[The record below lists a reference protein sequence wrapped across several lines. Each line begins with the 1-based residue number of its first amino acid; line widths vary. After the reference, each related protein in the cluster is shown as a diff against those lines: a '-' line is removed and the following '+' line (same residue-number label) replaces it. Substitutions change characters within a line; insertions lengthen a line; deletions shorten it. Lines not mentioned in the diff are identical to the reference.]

1 MNTQMKRDRLVDIVE
16 ILRNDHSEFD
26 NDDSVEIIGDN
37 PFHLFHQWY
46 TEAFDKKQPEPNA
59 FSLSTVDSE
68 GAPSSRIVYLKELLE
83 EKFIF
88 YTNYKSQKG
97 KNLEVNPKAA
107 MLFFWP
113 GLEKQIRIEGYCEKV
128 DPEISDDYFNSR
140 PESSK
145 LGAWASQQSEILNDR
160 SELEDRLR
168 EYSEEFNAHIP
179 RPPHWGGYQLIPQR
193 IEFWKGRPSRLHDR
207 IVWELIHNTWTF
219 YRKNP

>member
-1 MNTQMKRDRLVDIVE
+1 MNTQMKRDRLVDIFE

-207 IVWELIHNTWTF
+207 IVWELIHNTWTV